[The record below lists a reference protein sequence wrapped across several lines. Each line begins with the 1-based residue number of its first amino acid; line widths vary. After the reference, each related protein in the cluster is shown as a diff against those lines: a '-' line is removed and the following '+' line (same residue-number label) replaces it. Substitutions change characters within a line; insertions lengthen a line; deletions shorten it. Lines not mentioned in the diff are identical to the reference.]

1 MITTAPYK
9 FKLTSVLM
17 FANNKGG
24 VGKTTT
30 ALNEAA
36 ALSEKGKSVIYLD
49 FDDSTNSSFHIKVK
63 GSSEKCFPI
72 SSFLTNPNLEIQD
85 CILWGTKLNNV
96 GLIPSDKGIKKA
108 LEAKAHGSDDEVL
121 KIVMRLREA
130 LISLDGTVDYI
141 IIDASP
147 TMDTAVKIALS
158 VTTHLVFVIDGSSY
172 SEQGVVN
179 MMNSEEMDFV
189 KKHNPNQNILGVL
202 LNKIDTRTTNSRLKI
217 EKEAIGGVKRIPMY
231 IPERKEIDNNTYTQ
245 EFVVGPGKNSL
256 IAESYRDLADF
267 IIEST
272 QQKEV
277 A

>member
-1 MITTAPYK
+1 MITPAPYK
-9 FKLTSVLM
+9 FKHTVVLM

-36 ALSEKGKSVIYLD
+36 ALSEKGKTVIYLD
-49 FDDSTNSSFHIKVK
+49 FDDSTNSSFHIKAK

-72 SSFLTNPNLEIQD
+72 SSFLTNSDLEIQD
-85 CILWGTKLNNV
+85 CILWGTKLPNV

-108 LEAKAHGSDDEVL
+108 LEAKAHGSDEEVL
-121 KIVMRLREA
+121 KIIMRLRDA
-130 LISLDGTVDYI
+130 LISLDESVDYI

-158 VTTHLVFVIDGSSY
+158 VTTHLVFVVDGSSY

-179 MMNSEEMDFV
+179 MMQSEEMHFV
-189 KKHNPNQNILGVL
+189 KKYNPDQVVLGVL

-217 EKEAIGGVKRIPMY
+217 EKEAIGGVKRVPMY

-245 EFVVGPGKNSL
+245 EFVVGEGKTSL
-256 IAESYRDLADF
+256 LAQSYRDLANF
-267 IIEST
+267 IIEET
-272 QQKEV
+272 GQKEV